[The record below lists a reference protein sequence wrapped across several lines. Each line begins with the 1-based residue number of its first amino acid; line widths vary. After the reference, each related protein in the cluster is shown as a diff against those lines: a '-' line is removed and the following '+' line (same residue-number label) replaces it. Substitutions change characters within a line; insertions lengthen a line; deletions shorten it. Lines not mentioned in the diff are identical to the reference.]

1 LSSKS
6 DIYGDDEA
14 AKNDISA
21 LKNALS
27 DFAGSDMDSPSKIP
41 GMEGGILDNKDYYLA

>member
-1 LSSKS
+1 MK
-6 DIYGDDEA
+6 DEEA
-14 AKNDISA
+14 AIQDMSA

-27 DFAGSDMDSPSKIP
+27 DFAGSDMDSPTKMIP